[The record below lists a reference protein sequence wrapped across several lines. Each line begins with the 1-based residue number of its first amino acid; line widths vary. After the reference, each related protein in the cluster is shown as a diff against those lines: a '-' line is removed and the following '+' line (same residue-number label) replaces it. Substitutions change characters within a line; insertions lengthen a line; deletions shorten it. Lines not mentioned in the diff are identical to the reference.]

1 MSASGVGHRDPINHI
16 QPLPDGVAHLAAVA
30 GGARP
35 LSTDD
40 INDLDD
46 ALLRWVRQQPPEM
59 QSDARLAKSDALRA
73 IEADPSRKT
82 ISIVFRGAPA
92 GLIELLGGHQFA
104 ITATVAASLD
114 HLMPPQYQPPNQISL
129 VEAPPHGPIDDPQPP
144 PYAAP
149 QARPVQQV
157 QQVHQVQ
164 GLPRFEA
171 LPSDATRLRK
181 LIKQAVELDSAQSI
195 GAMMQLFI
203 SAVQQ
208 QAIPDAEKLAQLH
221 SMARMLMDRG
231 RSDICPMEVTAAIAT
246 GFANYMIPSISALVL
261 APARPDVEVRSL
273 QRFCQW
279 HASRTPDSVRDK
291 DRSLQIGMIHL
302 EVDAFLGSFD
312 NMVRFGAPFNGV
324 SLAESTMAALIGKL
338 QFFPSPINRIVYL
351 HRISASLSLAYPR
364 MAEPARD
371 IAIRILSDQVL
382 PAMQV
387 LDLEDHESIA
397 QRSGAIKEVSNLI
410 DQHALARQMAQAASG
425 VRAVRPDVVSDM
437 HLASQLPDP
446 VRIPFQH
453 WAEAYRAGS
462 DRDFR
467 PGPVAPALPGIPPV
481 AGSKFEADLW
491 ALVGQIAALPSAAA
505 RLQTFQAVLT
515 VLVPQRDDAGG
526 LYNSVKRALDAHVVP
541 AVSNIE
547 PRDEDE
553 HRLRNGLL
561 RQLKDILG

>member
-1 MSASGVGHRDPINHI
+1 MSASGVGHRDPINHN
-16 QPLPDGVAHLAAVA
+16 QPVPDGAAHLAAVA
-30 GGARP
+30 SGVRRR
-35 LSTDD
+35 STDD

-46 ALLRWVRQQPPEM
+46 ALVRWVRQQPPEM
-59 QSDARLAKSDALRA
+59 QSDARIAKSDALRA
-73 IEADPSRKT
+73 IEADPSRKS
-82 ISIVFRGAPA
+82 ISIVFCGAPA

-114 HLMPPQYQPPNQISL
+114 HLMPPQYQPPNQVSL
-129 VEAPPHGPIDDPQPP
+129 VEAPPQGPIDDPQPP

-149 QARPVQQV
+149 QARPVQQA
-157 QQVHQVQ
+157 HQVQ

-171 LPSDATRLRK
+171 LPGDATRLLK
-181 LIKQAVELDSAQSI
+181 LAKQAINLDSAQNI
-195 GAMMQLFI
+195 GATMHLFI

-208 QAIPDAEKLAQLH
+208 QEVPDAEKLAQLH
-221 SMARMLMDRG
+221 SMARMLMSQG
-231 RSDICPMEVTAAIAT
+231 QSSLCPMDVTAAIAT
-246 GFANYMIPSISALVL
+246 GFENDLIPAMSALVPV
-261 APARPDVEVRSL
+261 PAQRAAEVSGM

-279 HASRTPDSVRDK
+279 HSSRTPESVKHK
-291 DRSLQIGMIHL
+291 DWPLHIGTIHL

-324 SLAESTMAALIGKL
+324 SLAESTMAALIGEL
-338 QFFPSPINRIVYL
+338 QFFPHADNVYVNL
-351 HRISASLSLAYPR
+351 HRMFSGLSSAYPR

-387 LDLEDHESIA
+387 LALEDHELRA
-397 QRSGAIKEVSNLI
+397 QRFGAINEVSKLI

-425 VRAVRPDVVSDM
+425 VRAVRPDAVSDM

-446 VRIPFQH
+446 VRILFQQ

-467 PGPVAPALPGIPPV
+467 PGPVAPALSGVHAV
-481 AGSKFEADLW
+481 AGSKFEADLG

-547 PRDEDE
+547 PRDENE

-561 RQLKDILG
+561 RQLKDILR